1 MWSATHRWTAI
12 GLWALFIVLAASISM
27 FVAPRQAT
35 DLDLGVGESG
45 RAAQTAADAGHP
57 DPVVENALVTARSGK
72 LDRHEADAAANA
84 LVKRLG
90 ALDEVA
96 SVADPVTSKDG
107 TAVLVQATM
116 SVDEADADARVPA
129 LQSAVAS
136 VQTDHPDLRVEEVG
150 TASIDAQFQ
159 DWLGSQLGR
168 ATLLSVPLTLVIL
181 LVVFGAIVM
190 AGIPVV
196 LGLSSV
202 AAGLGLWAAASQ
214 LLPDPGT
221 VTDLLVL
228 VGMAVG
234 VDYSLFYLRR
244 FREERKRLGVD
255 RAATVDAISIAAKTA
270 GHSVVVSG
278 LAVTLSMAGL
288 YFAGNAT
295 FSAMATGS
303 ILVVLVALVSSV
315 TVLPAM
321 LALFG
326 HWADRPR
333 VPVLWRLT
341 GGRPRLVPALLRRVL
356 ARPVAATLAAVVG
369 LLALAAP
376 VLGISLANGDVDEFP
391 RTLTTMQTYDRLV
404 AEFPQGAAP
413 DTVVVQVPAGQE
425 AELRTQVK
433 ALDAEVARHPD
444 VFAGTEKPW
453 YSPDGRT
460 AVLTVDV
467 ATAAPSS
474 GTSTGGTASASDIAN
489 DSVTTLRDTV
499 VPATVGSIHGATAD
513 VGGDAAS
520 SLDFTANLRHATPI
534 VAAAVLG
541 LTFLVMLVAFR
552 SVAVAGLTVVLN
564 VLSMAASFGVLTLVF
579 QGTWAEGLLGFTSS
593 GHVVSWVPMLLFV
606 VLSGLSLDYHV
617 FVVSRIRENA
627 RLGMPTREAILDG
640 VSRTAGTITSAAA
653 VMVGVFCL
661 FGVLGFIELK
671 QFGVGLVVGVV
682 LDATV
687 VRLVLLP
694 ATMMLARRRLWWPG
708 LRGARAVVGQGA
720 PSSGAQIGEHRDHP
734 TRHRR
739 RRRKVQLREDRV
751 DVLRHGLLRDD
762 QPLRDARVAL
772 ALGHEREHL
781 ELARREPVEQRG
793 RRPALHERPH
803 DLRVDGGAARRHGAQ
818 RRDELDVVE
827 HAVLEQVPDAARA
840 VREELVHVQLLD
852 VLRQQQH
859 GQPGEPAPRLER
871 GAQTLVRERRRQAH
885 VEQGQVGEC
894 SSIAGRISSPWATP
908 ATTSTPC
915 VASRRVRPS
924 RRRNW
929 SSASTMRT
937 GSLRDRSGSPPA

>member
-1 MWSATHRWTAI
+1 VTQRVAVWSATHRWTAI
-12 GLWALFIVLAASISM
+12 GLWALMIVLAASISV
-27 FVAPRQAT
+27 FLAPRQAT
-35 DLDLGVGESG
+35 NLDLGVGESG

-57 DPVVENALVTARSGK
+57 DPTVENALVTARTGT
-72 LDRHEADAAANA
+72 LDPHEADAAAKA
-84 LVKRLG
+84 LVSRLG

-96 SVADPVTSKDG
+96 SVSDPVTSKDG

-116 SVDEADADARVPA
+116 AAPAEDVDAQVPA
-129 LQSAVAS
+129 LEAAVAS
-136 VQTDHPDLRVEEVG
+136 VQADHPDLRVEEVG
-150 TASIDAQFQ
+150 NASMDAEFQ
-159 DWLGSQLGR
+159 DWLGGQLGD

-221 VTDLLVL
+221 VVDLLVL

-244 FREERKRLGVD
+244 FREERQRLGDD
-255 RAATVDAISIAAKTA
+255 RTATVDAISIAAKTA

-326 HWADRPR
+326 RWADRPR
-333 VPVLWRLT
+333 VPVLWRLA
-341 GGRPRLVPALLRRVL
+341 GGRPRLVPAVLRRVL
-356 ARPVAATLAAVVG
+356 ARPVAATVAAVVA

-376 VLGISLANGDVDEFP
+376 VVGISLANGDVDEFP
-391 RTLTTMQTYDRLV
+391 RTLTTMQAYDRLV
-404 AEFPQGAAP
+404 AEFPQGAPP
-413 DTVVVQVPAGQE
+413 DTVVVQVPAGAQ
-425 AELRTQVK
+425 ADLRAQVK
-433 ALDAEVARHPD
+433 ALDAEVARHPE
-444 VFAGTEKPW
+444 VFAGAENPW
-453 YSPDGRT
+453 YSSDGRT

-467 ATAAPSS
+467 ASAAPGGEGAS
-474 GTSTGGTASASDIAN
+474 GSEIAS
-489 DSVTTLRDTV
+489 DSVTTLRETV
-499 VPATVGSIHGATAD
+499 VPATVGSIDGARAD

-552 SVAVAGLTVVLN
+552 SVVVAGLTVVLN
-564 VLSMAASFGVLTLVF
+564 VLSMAAAFGVLTLVF
-579 QGTWAEGLLGFTSS
+579 QGTWAEGMLGFTSS

-627 RLGMPTREAILDG
+627 RLGLPTREAILDG
-640 VSRTAGTITSAAA
+640 VTRTAGTITSAAA

-708 LRGARAVVGQGA
+708 LR
-720 PSSGAQIGEHRDHP
+720 
-734 TRHRR
+734 
-739 RRRKVQLREDRV
+739 
-751 DVLRHGLLRDD
+751 
-762 QPLRDARVAL
+762 
-772 ALGHEREHL
+772 
-781 ELARREPVEQRG
+781 
-793 RRPALHERPH
+793 
-803 DLRVDGGAARRHGAQ
+803 
-818 RRDELDVVE
+818 
-827 HAVLEQVPDAARA
+827 
-840 VREELVHVQLLD
+840 
-852 VLRQQQH
+852 
-859 GQPGEPAPRLER
+859 
-871 GAQTLVRERRRQAH
+871 QA
-885 VEQGQVGEC
+885 
-894 SSIAGRISSPWATP
+894 
-908 ATTSTPC
+908 
-915 VASRRVRPS
+915 
-924 RRRNW
+924 
-929 SSASTMRT
+929 RT
-937 GSLRDRSGSPPA
+937 GGNSAVPVPELRSADR

>member
-1 MWSATHRWTAI
+1 MATSTPTQERRTARAVAPSVAPRGVTQRVAVWSATHRWTAV
-12 GLWALFIVLAASISM
+12 GLWALFIVLAASVSM
-27 FVAPRQAT
+27 AVAPRQAT

-57 DPVVENALVTARSGK
+57 DATVENALVTARTGK
-72 LDRHEADAAANA
+72 LDPREADAAARD
-84 LVKRLG
+84 LVSRLG

-116 SVDEADADARVPA
+116 AAPAEDVVAQVPA
-129 LQSAVAS
+129 LEDAVAS
-136 VQTDHPDLRVEEVG
+136 VQAEHPDLRVEEVG
-150 TASIDAQFQ
+150 MASIQAEFQ

-244 FREERKRLGVD
+244 FREERQRLGKD
-255 RAATVDAISIAAKTA
+255 ATIDAISVAAKTA

-295 FSAMATGS
+295 FAAMATGS

-321 LALFG
+321 LAIFG
-326 HWADRPR
+326 RWADRPR

-341 GGRPRLVPALLRRVL
+341 GGRPRLVPAMLRRVL
-356 ARPVAATLAAVVG
+356 ARPVAATVTAVVG

-376 VLGISLANGDVDEFP
+376 VLGISLENGDVDEFP
-391 RTLTTMQTYDRLV
+391 RTLATMQTYDRLV

-425 AELRTQVK
+425 SELRAQVK

-444 VFAGTEKPW
+444 VFAGTEAPW
-453 YSPDGRT
+453 YSDDGRT
-460 AVLTVDV
+460 AVVTVDL
-467 ATAAPSS
+467 AQAASS
-474 GTSTGGTASASDIAN
+474 GGGTSGSEIAN
-489 DSVTTLRDTV
+489 DSVATLRETV
-499 VPATVGSIHGATAD
+499 VPATVGSIPGATAD
-513 VGGDAAS
+513 VGGNAAS

-564 VLSMAASFGVLTLVF
+564 VLSMAATFGVLTLVF
-579 QGTWAEGLLGFTSS
+579 QGTWAEGVLGFTSN

-627 RLGMPTREAILDG
+627 KLGLPTREAILGG
-640 VSRTAGTITSAAA
+640 VTRTAGTITSAAA

-694 ATMMLARRRLWWPG
+694 ATMMLARRWLWWPG
-708 LRGARAVVGQGA
+708 LRRTSAVVGQGV
-720 PSSGAQIGEHRDHP
+720 PE
-734 TRHRR
+734 
-739 RRRKVQLREDRV
+739 LRSADR
-751 DVLRHGLLRDD
+751 
-762 QPLRDARVAL
+762 
-772 ALGHEREHL
+772 
-781 ELARREPVEQRG
+781 
-793 RRPALHERPH
+793 
-803 DLRVDGGAARRHGAQ
+803 
-818 RRDELDVVE
+818 
-827 HAVLEQVPDAARA
+827 
-840 VREELVHVQLLD
+840 
-852 VLRQQQH
+852 
-859 GQPGEPAPRLER
+859 
-871 GAQTLVRERRRQAH
+871 
-885 VEQGQVGEC
+885 
-894 SSIAGRISSPWATP
+894 
-908 ATTSTPC
+908 
-915 VASRRVRPS
+915 
-924 RRRNW
+924 
-929 SSASTMRT
+929 
-937 GSLRDRSGSPPA
+937 

>member
-1 MWSATHRWTAI
+1 MATSTPTQERRTAGAVAPSSAPRGVTQRVAVWSATHRWTAI
-12 GLWALFIVLAASISM
+12 GLWALFIVLAAGISM
-27 FVAPRQAT
+27 AVAPRQAT

-45 RAAQTAADAGHP
+45 RAAQTAADAGRP
-57 DPVVENALVTARSGK
+57 DPTVENALVTARRGT
-72 LDRHEADAAANA
+72 LDPREADAAARD
-84 LVKRLG
+84 LVSRLG

-116 SVDEADADARVPA
+116 AAPAEDVVAQVPA
-129 LQSAVAS
+129 LEDAVAS
-136 VQTDHPDLRVEEVG
+136 VQAEHPDLRVEEVG
-150 TASIDAQFQ
+150 TASIQAEFQ

-244 FREERKRLGVD
+244 FREERRRLGED
-255 RAATVDAISIAAKTA
+255 ATIDAISIAARTA

-288 YFAGNAT
+288 YFAGSAT
-295 FSAMATGS
+295 FSAMATGA

-326 HWADRPR
+326 RWADRPR

-341 GGRPRLVPALLRRVL
+341 GGRPRVVPAMLRRVL
-356 ARPVAATLAAVVG
+356 ARPVAATVTAAVG

-376 VLGISLANGDVDEFP
+376 VLGISLQNGDVDEFP
-391 RTLTTMQTYDRLV
+391 RTLPTMQAYDRLV
-404 AEFPQGAAP
+404 AEFPQGAPP

-425 AELRTQVK
+425 PELRAQVK

-444 VFAGTEKPW
+444 VFAGTETPW

-467 ATAAPSS
+467 AQAAPSGGGAS
-474 GTSTGGTASASDIAN
+474 GSEVAN
-489 DSVTTLRDTV
+489 ESVATLRETV
-499 VPATVGSIHGATAD
+499 VPATVGSIPGATAD

-564 VLSMAASFGVLTLVF
+564 VLSMAATFGVLTLVF
-579 QGTWAEGLLGFTSS
+579 QGTWAEGILGFTSN

-627 RLGMPTREAILDG
+627 RLGLPTREAILDG
-640 VSRTAGTITSAAA
+640 VTRTAGTITSAAA

-694 ATMMLARRRLWWPG
+694 ATMMLARRWLWWPG
-708 LRGARAVVGQGA
+708 LRGASAVVGQRA
-720 PSSGAQIGEHRDHP
+720 PE
-734 TRHRR
+734 
-739 RRRKVQLREDRV
+739 LRSADR
-751 DVLRHGLLRDD
+751 
-762 QPLRDARVAL
+762 
-772 ALGHEREHL
+772 
-781 ELARREPVEQRG
+781 
-793 RRPALHERPH
+793 
-803 DLRVDGGAARRHGAQ
+803 
-818 RRDELDVVE
+818 
-827 HAVLEQVPDAARA
+827 
-840 VREELVHVQLLD
+840 
-852 VLRQQQH
+852 
-859 GQPGEPAPRLER
+859 
-871 GAQTLVRERRRQAH
+871 
-885 VEQGQVGEC
+885 
-894 SSIAGRISSPWATP
+894 
-908 ATTSTPC
+908 
-915 VASRRVRPS
+915 
-924 RRRNW
+924 
-929 SSASTMRT
+929 
-937 GSLRDRSGSPPA
+937 

>member
-1 MWSATHRWTAI
+1 MTTSTTTARRSGPGAPPPATGPGSPRGVTQRVAVWSATHRRRAI
-12 GLWALFIVLAASISM
+12 GLWALMIVLAASITM
-27 FVAPRQAT
+27 FMAPKQAT

-57 DPVVENALVTARSGK
+57 DPVVENALVTARTGT
-72 LDRHEADAAANA
+72 LDPDTADAAAHE
-84 LVKRLG
+84 LVARLG

-96 SVADPVTSKDG
+96 SVSDPVTSQDG

-116 SVDEADADARVPA
+116 SADAADADAQVPA
-129 LQSAVAS
+129 LQEAVAS
-136 VQTDHPDLRVEEVG
+136 VQADHPDLRVEEVG

-159 DWLGSQLGR
+159 DWLGSQLGH
-168 ATLLSVPLTLVIL
+168 ATLLSVPLTLAIL

-202 AAGLGLWAAASQ
+202 AAGLGLWALASQ
-214 LLPDPGT
+214 ALPDPGT

-244 FREERKRLGVD
+244 FREERRRLGED
-255 RAATVDAISIAAKTA
+255 ATIDAISIAARTA

-288 YFAGNAT
+288 YFAGNNQ

-315 TVLPAM
+315 TVLPAL
-321 LALFG
+321 LAATAR
-326 HWADRPR
+326 WSERPR

-341 GGRPRLVPALLRRVL
+341 GGRPRVVPALLRRVL
-356 ARPVAATLAAVVG
+356 ARPVAATVAAG
-369 LLALAAP
+369 IALLALAAP

-391 RTLTTMQTYDRLV
+391 RTLSTMETYDRLV
-404 AEFPQGAAP
+404 AEFPQGAPP
-413 DTVVVQVPAGQE
+413 DTVVVQVPAGSE
-425 AELRTQVK
+425 DELRTQVA
-433 ALDAEVARHPD
+433 ALDAAVARNPD

-453 YSPDGRT
+453 YSSDGRT
-460 AVLTVDV
+460 AVVTVDV
-467 ATAAPSS
+467 ASPGTGSGGGSADAAPP
-474 GTSTGGTASASDIAN
+474 ASQTAN
-489 DSVTTLRDTV
+489 DSVATLRDDV
-499 VPATVGSIHGATAD
+499 VPATVGSIAGATAD

-534 VAAAVLG
+534 VAVAVLG

-552 SVAVAGLTVVLN
+552 SAVVAGLTVVLN
-564 VLSMAASFGVLTLVF
+564 VLSMAATFGVLTLVF
-579 QGTWAEGLLGFTSS
+579 QGTWAEGILGFTSS

-617 FVVSRIRENA
+617 FVVSRIRENV
-627 RLGMPTREAILDG
+627 RLGLSVREAILDG

-653 VMVGVFCL
+653 VMVGVFSL

-694 ATMMLARRRLWWPG
+694 ATLMLARRRLWRP
-708 LRGARAVVGQGA
+708 RPGARPV
-720 PSSGAQIGEHRDHP
+720 PE
-734 TRHRR
+734 
-739 RRRKVQLREDRV
+739 LRSADR
-751 DVLRHGLLRDD
+751 
-762 QPLRDARVAL
+762 
-772 ALGHEREHL
+772 
-781 ELARREPVEQRG
+781 
-793 RRPALHERPH
+793 
-803 DLRVDGGAARRHGAQ
+803 
-818 RRDELDVVE
+818 
-827 HAVLEQVPDAARA
+827 
-840 VREELVHVQLLD
+840 
-852 VLRQQQH
+852 
-859 GQPGEPAPRLER
+859 
-871 GAQTLVRERRRQAH
+871 
-885 VEQGQVGEC
+885 
-894 SSIAGRISSPWATP
+894 
-908 ATTSTPC
+908 
-915 VASRRVRPS
+915 
-924 RRRNW
+924 
-929 SSASTMRT
+929 
-937 GSLRDRSGSPPA
+937 

>member
-1 MWSATHRWTAI
+1 MTQRVAVWSATHRWTAI
-12 GLWALFIVLAASISM
+12 GLWALMIVLAASISM
-27 FVAPRQAT
+27 FMAPRQAT
-35 DLDLGVGESG
+35 SLDLGVGESG
-45 RAAQTAADAGHP
+45 RAAQVAADAGHP
-57 DPVVENALVTARSGK
+57 DPIVENALITSPTGT
-72 LDRHEADAAANA
+72 LDRHDADAAARE
-84 LVKRLG
+84 LVSRLG

-116 SVDEADADARVPA
+116 SGTEDTADARVPA
-129 LQSAVAS
+129 LQDVVAG
-136 VQTDHPDLRVEEVG
+136 VGADHPGLRVEEVG

-159 DWLGSQLGR
+159 DWLGGQLGK

-190 AGIPVV
+190 AGIPVI

-244 FREERKRLGVD
+244 FREERRRLGDD

-303 ILVVLVALVSSV
+303 ILVVLVALASSV

-326 HWADRPR
+326 RWADRPR
-333 VPVLWRLT
+333 VPVLWRMT
-341 GGRPRLVPALLRRVL
+341 GGRPRLVPAMLRRVL
-356 ARPVAATLAAVVG
+356 ARPVAATVVSVVG

-391 RTLTTMQTYDRLV
+391 RTLTTMQAYDRLV

-425 AELRTQVK
+425 DELRAQVK
-433 ALDAEVARHPD
+433 ALDADVARHPD
-444 VFAGTEKPW
+444 VFAGTEAPW
-453 YSPDGRT
+453 FSPDGRT

-474 GTSTGGTASASDIAN
+474 GGGAGASETAN
-489 DSVTTLRDTV
+489 DSVNTLRGTV
-499 VPATVGSIHGATAD
+499 VPATVGSIEGATAD

-534 VAAAVLG
+534 VAVAVLG

-564 VLSMAASFGVLTLVF
+564 VLSMAASFGVLTLIF

-627 RLGMPTREAILDG
+627 RLGMATREAILDG
-640 VSRTAGTITSAAA
+640 VTRTAGTITSAAA

-708 LRGARAVVGQGA
+708 MRGTRSVVVPELRSA
-720 PSSGAQIGEHRDHP
+720 
-734 TRHRR
+734 
-739 RRRKVQLREDRV
+739 DR
-751 DVLRHGLLRDD
+751 
-762 QPLRDARVAL
+762 
-772 ALGHEREHL
+772 
-781 ELARREPVEQRG
+781 
-793 RRPALHERPH
+793 
-803 DLRVDGGAARRHGAQ
+803 
-818 RRDELDVVE
+818 
-827 HAVLEQVPDAARA
+827 
-840 VREELVHVQLLD
+840 
-852 VLRQQQH
+852 
-859 GQPGEPAPRLER
+859 
-871 GAQTLVRERRRQAH
+871 
-885 VEQGQVGEC
+885 
-894 SSIAGRISSPWATP
+894 
-908 ATTSTPC
+908 
-915 VASRRVRPS
+915 
-924 RRRNW
+924 
-929 SSASTMRT
+929 
-937 GSLRDRSGSPPA
+937 